1 MTDKENQLDAVSIK
15 LGAALKEI
23 LSSFDTTDV
32 NIQNFKNE
40 CKDSTIAIIAKLQER
55 FPMQYTVVRIATSL
69 SPHNMVRAKEKS
81 FTCFN
86 LLIEKVAKFK
96 WMSPDKADEAKTKCL
111 KFINTEWVLFQDK
124 ILAFDAANYRVD
136 TFLGTFLHGQKE
148 YVSLW

>member
-1 MTDKENQLDAVSIK
+1 MTDKGNQLDAVSIK

-111 KFINTEWVLFQDK
+111 KSLTQNGFCSRIKSWHLMQPITVLTHSWVHSCMVRK
-124 ILAFDAANYRVD
+124 NM
-136 TFLGTFLHGQKE
+136 
-148 YVSLW
+148 